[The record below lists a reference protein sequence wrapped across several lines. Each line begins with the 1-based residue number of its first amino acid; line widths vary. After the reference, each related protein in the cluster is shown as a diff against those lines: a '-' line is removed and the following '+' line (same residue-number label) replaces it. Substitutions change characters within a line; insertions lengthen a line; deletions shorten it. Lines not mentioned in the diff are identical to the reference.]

1 MILSDPYPHEYS
13 INDEDYYRS
22 EPGSNIFVLGYPISS
37 LIGSFHP
44 SITEGIISNP
54 VGFEGK
60 IEEFQ
65 ITAKI
70 NPGNSGGPIINK
82 FGKIVG
88 IVAGKIDKDKNMKK
102 QGFIPEDINIAI
114 NSSTILSFLDLPQ
127 KKINNILNQTHKI
140 EYDAQDLY
148 KFMRSSVVIIA
159 AQR

>member
-1 MILSDPYPHEYS
+1 MNS

-70 NPGNSGGPIINK
+70 NP
-82 FGKIVG
+82 
-88 IVAGKIDKDKNMKK
+88 
-102 QGFIPEDINIAI
+102 
-114 NSSTILSFLDLPQ
+114 
-127 KKINNILNQTHKI
+127 
-140 EYDAQDLY
+140 
-148 KFMRSSVVIIA
+148 
-159 AQR
+159 

>member
-22 EPGSNIFVLGYPISS
+22 EPGSNIFVLDIQYH

-82 FGKIVG
+82 FGKLLESLQV
-88 IVAGKIDKDKNMKK
+88 KLTKTK
-102 QGFIPEDINIAI
+102 
-114 NSSTILSFLDLPQ
+114 L
-127 KKINNILNQTHKI
+127 
-140 EYDAQDLY
+140 
-148 KFMRSSVVIIA
+148 
-159 AQR
+159 

>member
-1 MILSDPYPHEYS
+1 M
-13 INDEDYYRS
+13 
-22 EPGSNIFVLGYPISS
+22 GYPISS

-65 ITAKI
+65 IIKI

-82 FGKIVG
+82 FGKLLNH
-88 IVAGKIDKDKNMKK
+88 AGKIGKDKIIKK

-114 NSSTILSFLDLPQ
+114 NSSTIL
-127 KKINNILNQTHKI
+127 NQTFLKK
-140 EYDAQDLY
+140 L
-148 KFMRSSVVIIA
+148 IIF
-159 AQR
+159 

>member
-1 MILSDPYPHEYS
+1 M
-13 INDEDYYRS
+13 
-22 EPGSNIFVLGYPISS
+22 GYPISS

-70 NPGNSGGPIINK
+70 NPVIVVDQLLINLEKLLELLQVKLTKTKII
-82 FGKIVG
+82 
-88 IVAGKIDKDKNMKK
+88 KK

-127 KKINNILNQTHKI
+127 KKL
-140 EYDAQDLY
+140 
-148 KFMRSSVVIIA
+148 IIF
-159 AQR
+159 